1 MHTAEAETLLGRLS
15 RPWLPGEAPWLDQD
29 PASPETTEQASW
41 SELGYVVLRGL
52 IHPDLIDAY
61 VAEWQEHNADRPLG
75 WTEHTVT
82 PYTQHPALRTLCCD
96 SWLAAAIES
105 ILGEPGGVHLN
116 LTGWRSTERN
126 WHQDGYLNPDSNKD
140 HYVAAWIAL
149 DDIHPD
155 AGPFEFIPGSHR
167 KYGAI
172 RHDLMLDALEPHE
185 RGSDWPWHSER
196 LLTPMFEALMARDR
210 VIPARF
216 YATKGDVLLW
226 HSRLLH
232 RGSAPK
238 DTTLERRALIAHY
251 SGIHHRPDM
260 PPAVQHPFGGYYFPL

>member
-1 MHTAEAETLLGRLS
+1 MHTAEAERLLDRLS

-29 PASPETTEQASW
+29 PASPATQEQSSW
-41 SELGYVVLRGL
+41 CELGYVVLRSFL
-52 IHPDLIDAY
+52 DMELVDAY
-61 VAEWQEHNADRPLG
+61 VAEWREHNADRPEG
-75 WTEHTVT
+75 WMRETVT
-82 PYTQHPALRTLCCD
+82 PYTQHPALRALCCD
-96 SWLAAAIES
+96 GRLAELIEA

-140 HYVAAWIAL
+140 HYVAVWMAL

-172 RHDLMLDALEPHE
+172 RHDLMLEALEPGE
-185 RGSDWPWHSER
+185 RGPDWPWHSER
-196 LLTPMFEALMARDR
+196 LLTPMFDALMARDR
-210 VIPARF
+210 VIPGRF
-216 YATKGDVLLW
+216 YARKGDVLLW
-226 HSRLLH
+226 HPRLLH

-238 DTTLERRALIAHY
+238 DPELERRALIAHY

-260 PPAVQHPFGGYYFPL
+260 PPANRHAEGGWYFPL